1 MLSLEQGTSKTCL
14 TRFLNVHYMSLASE
28 LSAERGPKKETVFN
42 TRYSAYASLA
52 QSKLPS
58 DTVQGQ
64 RPTSSLPSA
73 FGILGERDA
82 VVLYWEE
89 EQCHLGWGLPQYKN
103 MRLQDSSNGKECADT
118 GFIYSS
124 KTAKNSLT
132 CWKTTGVC
140 RLVFPRNNSDK
151 KICSFSWSGHSKWK
165 SNLASKNKQLM
176 LFSVKK
182 ILWSWKTLQDVKR
195 NCHSLRGIL
204 GSCSIQMVTKYKI
217 WPFKSETLLHSISI
231 GYPTYWWG

>member
-1 MLSLEQGTSKTCL
+1 MFIICPLQVNLVLNEAPKRRWFLIPDILLILLCL
-14 TRFLNVHYMSLASE
+14 RANSPQTWYKVKDLLLVCLQHLAY
-28 LSAERGPKKETVFN
+28 L
-42 TRYSAYASLA
+42 
-52 QSKLPS
+52 
-58 DTVQGQ
+58 
-64 RPTSSLPSA
+64 
-73 FGILGERDA
+73 ERDA

-89 EQCHLGWGLPQYKN
+89 EQCHLGWGLPQYKKWGFRTAQ
-103 MRLQDSSNGKECADT
+103 MQKECADT

-124 KTAKNSLT
+124 KTAKYSLK
-132 CWKTTGVC
+132 CWKKPEVLW
-140 RLVFPRNNSDK
+140 LVFPRNNSDK

-204 GSCSIQMVTKYKI
+204 GSCSIQMVTKYKV

-231 GYPTYWWG
+231 EYPTYWWG